1 MGKEKNGKD
10 IKKDSMP
17 IPLKKREEVLMP
29 PSKTTKKKRTWFSY
43 KTQKG
48 AERNTHGPSHFI
60 EKQFFIAFPLPK
72 HINF

>member
-29 PSKTTKKKRTWFSY
+29 PSKTTKKKRT
-43 KTQKG
+43 
-48 AERNTHGPSHFI
+48 
-60 EKQFFIAFPLPK
+60 
-72 HINF
+72 